1 LDLEKKMNFFSQT
14 PDLPMKFFVPMI
26 LFFQLL
32 PTSLLFCQKINDP
45 IAHSILAFIQTV
57 DPLFESTYVKSED
70 GADQKYT
77 EFLISGIK
85 SADAEIQR
93 TKSLTSFGMVMASLS
108 KADAKAFGTKISKD
122 EEIRQEYQSF
132 LYLGTI
138 PVSSDQEKTQVYL
151 HAIKSIAFHL
161 KVKEIPAYEN
171 LGMVNN
177 YVEKELQKN
186 FESFNEDD
194 ADRINQIQLH
204 FLFSIALENFSK
216 FLSVGILEEDQNP
229 AFDELASQRARV
241 MPQVSNIGELSSRLK
256 SLGDKSAFELNQ
268 NMEFLL
274 ADYLDLTSNLI
285 GKIIKE

>member
-1 LDLEKKMNFFSQT
+1 
-14 PDLPMKFFVPMI
+14 MKFLVLPLI

-32 PTSLLFCQKINDP
+32 PTSLLFGQKIKDP
-45 IAHSILAFIQTV
+45 IAHSILAFIETV

-70 GADQKYT
+70 GSDQKYT

-85 SADAEIQR
+85 SADAESQR
-93 TKSLTSFGMVMASLS
+93 IKSLSSFGMVMAYLS
-108 KADAKAFGTKISKD
+108 KEDAKAFGAKISKD

-151 HAIKSIAFHL
+151 HVIRSIAFHL

-171 LGMVNN
+171 LGMLNN
-177 YVEKELQKN
+177 YVENELQKN
-186 FESFNEDD
+186 FESFSEDE
-194 ADRINQIQLH
+194 AYRINQIQLH

-216 FLSVGILEEDQNP
+216 YLSLGILGEDQNP
-229 AFDELASQRARV
+229 AFDDLANQRANV
-241 MPQVSNIGELSSRLK
+241 MPQVTNIGELSARLK
-256 SLGDKSAFELNQ
+256 SLGDNAALELHQ
-268 NMEFLL
+268 NMELL
-274 ADYLDLTSNLI
+274 LTDYLDLTSNLI

>member
-32 PTSLLFCQKINDP
+32 PTSLLFGQKINDP
-45 IAHSILAFIQTV
+45 IANSILTFIETV
-57 DPLFESTYVKSED
+57 DPLFESTYVKNGEGS
-70 GADQKYT
+70 DQKYT
-77 EFLISGIK
+77 EFLISEIR
-85 SADAEIQR
+85 SANTEIQR

-108 KADAKAFGTKISKD
+108 KADAKAFGTKISMD

-138 PVSSDQEKTQVYL
+138 PVSSDQEKIQVYL

-171 LGMVNN
+171 LDMVNK
-177 YVEKELQKN
+177 YVENELQKN

-216 FLSVGILEEDQNP
+216 YLSVGILEEDQNP
-229 AFDELASQRARV
+229 AFDDLANQRANV
-241 MPQVSNIGELSSRLK
+241 MPQVTNIGELSARLK
-256 SLGDKSAFELNQ
+256 SLGDKEALEVHQ
-268 NMEFLL
+268 NMELLL

>member
-171 LGMVNN
+171 LDMVNK
-177 YVEKELQKN
+177 YVENELQKN

-216 FLSVGILEEDQNP
+216 FLSVGILEEEQNP

-256 SLGDKSAFELNQ
+256 SLGDKAALELHQ
-268 NMEFLL
+268 NMELLL